1 MDKNSYNSGDWFNR
15 LDFTYQ
21 TNNWGV
27 GLPIQTDNG
36 SDWPIE
42 QPLLADAT
50 IRPGPTEIASSR
62 EWFQELLRIRNSS
75 SVFRMGTLAEIQ
87 ANLQF
92 LNTGPSQTPGLIVM
106 KLQKPGAET
115 IVVVFNGSTQ
125 TQTFQNDALKNLK
138 LQLHPVL
145 RQSSDRVVKQS
156 TYAGSGAVTVP
167 GLTAAVFVSRDFRE
181 DED

>member
-1 MDKNSYNSGDWFNR
+1 
-15 LDFTYQ
+15 
-21 TNNWGV
+21 V

-42 QPLLADAT
+42 QPLLADAI
-50 IRPGPTEIASSR
+50 IRPGPNEIAGSR
-62 EWFQELLRIRNSS
+62 EWFQELLRIRDSS

-92 LNTGPSQTPGLIVM
+92 LNTGPGQIPGLIVM

-125 TQTFQNDALKNLK
+125 AQTFQNDALKNLN

-145 RQSSDRVVKQS
+145 RLSSDSVVKQS
-156 TYAGSGAVTVP
+156 TYANKGAVTVR
-167 GLTAAVFVSRDFRE
+167 GLTTAVFVSQNFRE
-181 DED
+181 EED